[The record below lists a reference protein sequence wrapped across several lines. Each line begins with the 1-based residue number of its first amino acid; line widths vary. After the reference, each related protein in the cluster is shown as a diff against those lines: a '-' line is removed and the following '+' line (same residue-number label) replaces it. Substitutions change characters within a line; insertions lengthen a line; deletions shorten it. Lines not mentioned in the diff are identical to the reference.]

1 MTFTESYRD
10 KLIETLN
17 GLDLSKVDQ
26 AIAWLAEAR
35 DNGRTIFMT
44 GNGGSAAS
52 ASHFVCDM
60 LKGASFQRD
69 KRFRI
74 LSLHD
79 NMPTLTAYSN
89 DVDYHDAALE
99 QLKNFAEPGDVLVA
113 ISGSGNS
120 PNVLRAVEYANAKG
134 LKTIGLT
141 GRDGGKLG
149 ALVQLRIHTTEPHM
163 GRIEDAHMIAL
174 HMICYQFMDLKQ

>member
-1 MTFTESYRD
+1 MTYTEQYREQ
-10 KLIETLN
+10 LVATLK
-17 GLDLSKVDQ
+17 GLDLTQVEK
-26 AIAWLAEAR
+26 AIEWMREAR
-35 DNGRTIFMT
+35 DAGRTIFMT

-60 LKGASFQRD
+60 LKGASFQKE

-74 LSLHD
+74 LALHD

-89 DVDYHDAALE
+89 DVEYHDAALE
-99 QLKNFAEPGDVLVA
+99 QLKNFAQAGDVVVA

-120 PNVLRAVEYANAKG
+120 PNVLRAVEYANQLG
-134 LKTIGLT
+134 CRTIGLT

-149 ALVQLRIHTTEPHM
+149 PLVQLQIHVPEPHM

-174 HMICYQFMDLKQ
+174 HMMCYRFMELG

>member
-1 MTFTESYRD
+1 MTYTESYRD
-10 KLIETLN
+10 KLIATLN
-17 GLDLSKVDQ
+17 GLDLKKVDQ
-26 AIAWLAEAR
+26 AYDMMREAR
-35 DNGRTIFMT
+35 AQGRTIFLT

-60 LKGASFQRD
+60 LKGASFQ
-69 KRFRI
+69 KSERFRI
-74 LSLHD
+74 MSLHD

-99 QLKNFAEPGDVLVA
+99 QLKNFAQPGDILVA

-120 PNVLRAVEYANAKG
+120 PNVLRAMEYANANG
-134 LKTIGLT
+134 LKTIALS
-141 GRDGGKLG
+141 GRSGGKLSPL
-149 ALVQLRIHTTEPHM
+149 AQLDVHTDEQHM

-174 HMICYQFMDLKQ
+174 HMICYRFMEEN

>member
-1 MTFTESYRD
+1 MTYTQTYRD
-10 KLIETLN
+10 QLIETLN
-17 GLDLSKVDQ
+17 GLDLTKVDQ

-35 DNGRTIFMT
+35 DNGRTIYMT

-60 LKGASFQRD
+60 LKGASFKRD

-74 LSLHD
+74 MSLHD

-89 DVDYHDAALE
+89 DVDYHDAAVE
-99 QLKNFAEPGDVLVA
+99 QLKNFAQAGDIVIA

-120 PNVLRAVEYANAKG
+120 PNVLRAIEYANANG

-149 ALVQLRIHTTEPHM
+149 PLVQLQIHTPEPHM

-174 HMICYQFMDLKQ
+174 HMICYQFMDVK

>member
-1 MTFTESYRD
+1 MTFTETYRD
-10 KLIETLN
+10 RLIETLK

-60 LKGASFQRD
+60 LKGASYKHE

-99 QLKNFAEPGDVLVA
+99 QLKNFAAPGDVAIA

-120 PNVLRAVEYANAKG
+120 PNVLRVIEYANAHG
-134 LKTIGLT
+134 LRTIGFT

-149 ALVQLRIHTTEPHM
+149 GLVQLQIHTPEPHM
-163 GRIEDAHMIAL
+163 GRIEDAHMMAL
-174 HMICYQFMDLKQ
+174 HMICYQFMDVK